1 MPRKIQTNL
10 KKILPPTQYSI
21 DEIFNR
27 LKKIQKPIT
36 IKDLKKERQEIKKA
50 NKSIKIRKRTN
61 KTRKWTNKKYN
72 TTQTRKFCW

>member
-61 KTRKWTNKKYN
+61 KTRKMNK
-72 TTQTRKFCW
+72 